1 MRTKKNNIVSYNV
14 AKKLKDFGFN
24 EDVYFR
30 IYPDGSIA
38 TSGYLCDYNSKNEFN
53 ACSAPT
59 LSETVD
65 WIYDTFGI
73 FIEID
78 YIRIPYNFGKKFKYF
93 VIDIT
98 DENGFGG
105 DIIVRSDDAFETKD
119 DAIIEAIN
127 HLFNKLE
134 KICSLHKVE
143 TKPIEV
149 PKENFTFDGV
159 ELKVKSEK
167 IEVV

>member
-1 MRTKKNNIVSYNV
+1 MRTKKNNIVSFGI
-14 AKKLKDFGFN
+14 AKKLKELGFI

-38 TSGYLCDYNSKNEFN
+38 TSGYLCDYNSQNTE

-65 WIYDTFGI
+65 WFYDNMDI

-78 YIRIPYNFGKKFKYF
+78 YIRMPYNYGKKFKYF

-105 DIIVRSDDAFETKD
+105 DIIVRSDESFATKD
-119 DAIIEAIN
+119 DAIMEGIK
-127 HLFNKLE
+127 HLLTKLE
-134 KICSLHKVE
+134 KLYA
-143 TKPIEV
+143 PIET
-149 PKENFTFDGV
+149 PKEAIETTKKEEFSFGGV
-159 ELKVKSEK
+159 EIKVKTEK
-167 IEVV
+167 IEVM